1 MTYGKSWAGLS
12 LDRAR
17 IMGIVNVTPDSF
29 SDGGQFH
36 HVDAALEHGRRL
48 AAEGAD
54 ILDVG
59 GESTRPGAAPVS
71 REDELAR
78 VLPVVEGLAA
88 EGYLVSIDTRHP
100 EVMIE
105 AAQVGAKIIND
116 VSGFTTSPNSIA
128 TAVQLNLPVCLM
140 HMQGT
145 PETMQQSPRYVDAAR
160 DVANWLH
167 AQADAMVEAGLSPD
181 LICLDPGIGF
191 GKTLEHNLSIMT
203 HWSLYETRFP
213 ALLGVSRKSFIQKIM
228 GEDDAA
234 KRVPGSLIAAAA
246 AYRQGCRLFRVHDVA
261 PTVQALAVEDALI
274 QASH

>member
-1 MTYGKSWAGLS
+1 MTDKKSWAGLS

-36 HVDAALEHGRRL
+36 HVDAALAHGRRL

-78 VLPVVEGLAA
+78 VLPVVQGLCA
-88 EGYLVSIDTRHP
+88 EGFLVSIDTRHP
-100 EVMIE
+100 EVMVQAAE
-105 AAQVGAKIIND
+105 AGAKIIND
-116 VSGFTTSPNSIA
+116 VSGFTTSPDSID
-128 TAVQLNLPVCLM
+128 TAVKLNLPVCLM

-145 PETMQQSPRYVDAAR
+145 PETMQHAPSYGDAAR
-160 DVANWLH
+160 DVATWLH
-167 AQADAMVEAGLSPD
+167 TQADALIKAGLSPD
-181 LICLDPGIGF
+181 LLCLDPGIGF
-191 GKTLEHNLSIMT
+191 GKTLDHNLSIMT
-203 HWSLYETRFP
+203 HWSLYEARFP

-228 GEDDAA
+228 GEEDPS
-234 KRVPGSLIAAAA
+234 KRVPGSLIAAAT

-261 PTVQALAVEDALI
+261 ETVQALAVEDALI
-274 QASH
+274 QALA

>member
-1 MTYGKSWAGLS
+1 MS
-12 LDRAR
+12 L
-17 IMGIVNVTPDSF
+17 
-29 SDGGQFH
+29 
-36 HVDAALEHGRRL
+36 HVCCQ
-48 AAEGAD
+48 
-54 ILDVG
+54 
-59 GESTRPGAAPVS
+59 SS
-71 REDELAR
+71 R
-78 VLPVVEGLAA
+78 GFAA

-145 PETMQQSPRYVDAAR
+145 PETMQQAPRYVDAAR

-167 AQADAMVEAGLSPD
+167 AQADAMVEAGFSPD

-191 GKTLEHNLSIMT
+191 GKTLDHNLSIMT
-203 HWSLYETRFP
+203 HWSLYEPDFP

-234 KRVPGSLIAAAA
+234 KRLPGS
-246 AYRQGCRLFRVHDVA
+246 
-261 PTVQALAVEDALI
+261 
-274 QASH
+274 